1 MDDLFMKFLE
11 KYNKEILDF
20 GIALNISI
28 PQVSDLDFEVE
39 FIV

>member
-11 KYNKEILDF
+11 KYNKEILYF

-28 PQVSDLDFEVE
+28 SKS
-39 FIV
+39 